1 MNQKQKQIMKAYLR
15 RRQSDAVAEKESSG
29 FPYQIVGLA
38 LLIIAIFLA
47 IKEYLW
53 ARIVDF
59 VAGDNKVAREV
70 VWSARY

>member
-1 MNQKQKQIMKAYLR
+1 MKAYLR
-15 RRQSDAVAEKESSG
+15 RRQSDAVVEESSG

-38 LLIIAIFLA
+38 LLLIAIFLA
-47 IKEYLW
+47 IKEYVW
-53 ARIVDF
+53 NRFVNF

>member
-15 RRQSDAVAEKESSG
+15 RRQSDAVAEQSSG

-53 ARIVDF
+53 NRIVDF

-70 VWSARY
+70 VWSTRY

>member
-1 MNQKQKQIMKAYLR
+1 MNPKQKQVMKAYLR
-15 RRQSDAVAEKESSG
+15 RRQSDAVVEESSG

-38 LLIIAIFLA
+38 LLLIAIFLA
-47 IKEYLW
+47 IKEYVW
-53 ARIVDF
+53 NRFVNF